1 MKYVTTEG
9 FFMLQGQTAHWSYAA
24 TLWLAG
30 ASVRILDRNEVV
42 YSGLAHR
49 HRAIVTPA
57 PFAVAADVLLV
68 LARRVPR
75 ARVRRT

>member
-1 MKYVTTEG
+1 MKFLVTEG
-9 FFMLQGQTAHWSYAA
+9 FFIPQGQTAHWSYAA

-30 ASVRILDRNEVV
+30 ATVRILDRNEVV

-49 HRAIVTPA
+49 HRAMVTPA